1 MFWQHKLCATYSA
14 YVNINNRFP
23 IKAYYRIC
31 TLRHIRIE
39 INVGN
44 DKVNNKNY
52 HTVGTVPNRRCR
64 RKIETIAHIYVL
76 VLAHTLPKLVL
87 WVQTSH
93 LSLKYVSSIAVTLF
107 RQVYQRIYSLWHMNP
122 KQLQCIARE

>member
-1 MFWQHKLCATYSA
+1 M
-14 YVNINNRFP
+14 INAIMKP

-52 HTVGTVPNRRCR
+52 HTVGTVSNRRYR
-64 RKIETIAHIYVL
+64 RKIETITHTYVL
-76 VLAHTLPKLVL
+76 VLVHALPKLVL
-87 WVQTSH
+87 WVHTSH
-93 LSLKYVSSIAVTLF
+93 LNLKYVSSIAVTLF
-107 RQVYQRIYSLWHMNP
+107 RQVYQRI
-122 KQLQCIARE
+122 